1 MRLSQPIPTFLALV
15 PYVKQKRKRLF
26 RDSSVHICRHSRKL
40 VALTENLN
48 PAIQL
53 NGTKN
58 AQIASPDGS
67 QSLQGE
73 RTGTQPSVYTWFSLS
88 LLLGKKFLLKRTIM
102 IWGSKED
109 GRRPELT
116 LSSAA
121 KALHTSHPVFL
132 ADD

>member
-1 MRLSQPIPTFLALV
+1 MFADTQGNLLA
-15 PYVKQKRKRLF
+15 
-26 RDSSVHICRHSRKL
+26 
-40 VALTENLN
+40 ALTENLN

-58 AQIASPDGS
+58 ARFASPGGS
-67 QSLQGE
+67 ESLQGE
-73 RTGTQPSVYTWFSLS
+73 RTGTQPSVYTWFTLS
-88 LLLGKKFLLKRTIM
+88 ATGKKFLLKRTTM

-109 GRRPELT
+109 GRSPELT
-116 LSSAA
+116 LSSTA